1 MNIKFW
7 KYWTILVL
15 VVFALATGQYYF
27 GLFDF
32 ILSYDQTYLT
42 FVNIAI
48 GIIAHIMLA
57 KMHLKRNNTPE
68 EHQMIRYMGETTVA
82 IGLVGTLIGFMIVLW
97 SVFGTGVA
105 LDPTD
110 TVMMTQAL
118 ANMAA
123 GMAAALITS
132 LSGIITS
139 TIIGLQLVVLEE

>member
-15 VVFALATGQYYF
+15 VVFAVATGQYYF

-57 KMHLKRNNTPE
+57 KMHLKRSNTPE
-68 EHQMIRYMGETTVA
+68 EHNT
-82 IGLVGTLIGFMIVLW
+82 
-97 SVFGTGVA
+97 
-105 LDPTD
+105 
-110 TVMMTQAL
+110 
-118 ANMAA
+118 
-123 GMAAALITS
+123 
-132 LSGIITS
+132 
-139 TIIGLQLVVLEE
+139 

>member
-1 MNIKFW
+1 
-7 KYWTILVL
+7 
-15 VVFALATGQYYF
+15 
-27 GLFDF
+27 
-32 ILSYDQTYLT
+32 
-42 FVNIAI
+42 
-48 GIIAHIMLA
+48 MLA
-57 KMHLKRNNTPE
+57 KMHLKRSNTPE